1 MTTTNIITLSHI
13 EFSLSELRSKY
24 NKAVGQKEMLEQQ
37 KINTDQALNQAK
49 KDITLWRDVQT
60 LFGKVSEFAR
70 AQLKARIEETVTA
83 ALQAVFERDD
93 IRFEIEIRTSDGQ
106 PTASWQVVSMYG
118 DTSVAGDPES
128 SRGGGVSDVV
138 SLALRL
144 ALLELSRP
152 RVEGPVLLDE
162 VGKHISA
169 EYARNVAQFLKQY
182 AQTTG
187 RQIILVTHVGALA
200 SVSDVSYRVSQEN
213 GISEVEQG
221 APKYQDFVV

>member
-1 MTTTNIITLSHI
+1 MITTTLSGI
-13 EFSLSELRSKY
+13 EFQLSELRSKY
-24 NKAVGQKEMLEQQ
+24 NKAVGQKEMLEKQRDD
-37 KINTDQALNQAK
+37 TDTALQQAK
-49 KDITLWRDVQT
+49 QDVSLWRDVQT
-60 LFGKVSEFAR
+60 LFSKVSEFAR
-70 AQLKARIEETVTA
+70 AQLKTRIEETVSA

-106 PTASWQVVSMYG
+106 PAASWQVVSMYG

-152 RVEGPVLLDE
+152 RVEGPILLDE

-169 EYARNVAQFLKQY
+169 QYAPNVAQFLKQY
-182 AQTTG
+182 AQKTG
-187 RQIILVTHVGALA
+187 RQILLVTHMGALA
-200 SVSDVSYRVSQEN
+200 EAADVSYRVSQEN
-213 GISEVEQG
+213 GASEVTRYG
-221 APKYQDFVV
+221 